1 MINNNRQA
9 GRRRG
14 RGGQQQR
21 PQGNSG
27 RQDTGNRIDNRS
39 RGNAAQLL
47 EKYKALARDSQM
59 SGDRVNTEY
68 YLQFA
73 DHYFR
78 VLAETRSRL
87 EENNRPPIQGGANTF
102 QDDEQD
108 YDDEGEPVARAEPP
122 RQQQDGNRSD
132 GRQDARQD
140 GNSSRQDGNR
150 PERQDRSDG
159 NRQDGN
165 RQERQNAQPNG
176 GYQGERQSEGTRG
189 VQNDRPERSDR
200 PERQDRP
207 ERTAGDRPERQY
219 EERPRRQNNR
229 DGSANRDATANGAT
243 EASPAGNDQ
252 AADRYVR
259 EDRGNR
265 NRAERTERYQAE
277 DRAPAQQPAQQD
289 FAPVEDAVR
298 AEQQDALQL
307 DMPQQNDAPRIEE
320 QQEAPR
326 RRGRPR
332 REPVAEAPAA
342 FEADRLPPSLNIS
355 AVTPV
360 EASSVAPVTDAPA
373 NDVAGAEPEE
383 KPRRRRG
390 RPPAAE
396 VTSA

>member
-1 MINNNRQA
+1 LINNNRQA

-47 EKYKALARDSQM
+47 EKYKALARDAQM

-122 RQQQDGNRSD
+122 RQQQDGNRQE
-132 GRQDARQD
+132 GRQDRQ
-140 GNSSRQDGNR
+140 
-150 PERQDRSDG
+150 DG
-159 NRQDGN
+159 NRQDG
-165 RQERQNAQPNG
+165 RQERQPRQDGNRQDG
-176 GYQGERQSEGTRG
+176 RQDRQDGYQGERQSEGPRG
-189 VQNDRPERSDR
+189 SQNDS
-200 PERQDRP
+200 
-207 ERTAGDRPERQY
+207 PERQY
-219 EERPRRQNNR
+219 DDRPRRQSR
-229 DGSANRDATANGAT
+229 DGNANGNVAAT
-243 EASPAGNDQ
+243 GEANGNAGNDQ

-265 NRAERTERYQAE
+265 NRAERPERAE
-277 DRAPAQQPAQQD
+277 RAERQPGEER
-289 FAPVEDAVR
+289 APVE
-298 AEQQDALQL
+298 QDALPL
-307 DMPQQNDAPRIEE
+307 EEAPLAAAPQDEAPRVEE
-320 QQEAPR
+320 QAEAPR

-332 REPVAEAPAA
+332 REPVAEAAPA

-355 AVTPV
+355 AVTPD
-360 EASSVAPVTDAPA
+360 APKDAPA
-373 NDVAGAEPEE
+373 NDVASDEPEE

>member
-1 MINNNRQA
+1 MVGEYGPGSIAPHRLRSTVGFYGQGCIKLINNNRQA

-108 YDDEGEPVARAEPP
+108 YDDEGEPVARAEPV
-122 RQQQDGNRSD
+122 RQQQDGNR
-132 GRQDARQD
+132 QEARQD
-140 GNSSRQDGNR
+140 RQ
-150 PERQDRSDG
+150 DG

-165 RQERQNAQPNG
+165 RQDRPERQDRQDGNRQERNGQQNG

-189 VQNDRPERSDR
+189 SQNDR
-200 PERQDRP
+200 PERQDRQ
-207 ERTAGDRPERQY
+207 DRPASGERVERQY
-219 EERPRRQNNR
+219 DDRPRRQNANR
-229 DGSANRDATANGAT
+229 DGNANGNATAEANGT
-243 EASPAGNDQ
+243 AGNEQ

-265 NRAERTERYQAE
+265 NRSDRPERQSVEE
-277 DRAPAQQPAQQD
+277 L
-289 FAPVEDAVR
+289 APVEQ
-298 AEQQDALQL
+298 EALPL
-307 DMPQQNDAPRIEE
+307 EEAPRVEAPQDEAPRVEE
-320 QQEAPR
+320 QEAPR

-332 REPVAEAPAA
+332 REPVAEAAPA

-355 AVTPV
+355 AVTPA
-360 EASSVAPVTDAPA
+360 EAPKDAPA
-373 NDVAGAEPEE
+373 NDVAGDEPEE

-390 RPPAAE
+390 RPPVAE

>member
-122 RQQQDGNRSD
+122 RQQQDGNRQD
-132 GRQDARQD
+132 GRQEGRQD
-140 GNSSRQDGNR
+140 GRQETRQDGHRPEGRQDR
-150 PERQDRSDG
+150 PERQD
-159 NRQDGN
+159 RQDGN
-165 RQERQNAQPNG
+165 RQERNGQPNG

-189 VQNDRPERSDR
+189 SQNDR
-200 PERQDRP
+200 PERQDRQASG
-207 ERTAGDRPERQY
+207 ERAERQY
-219 EERPRRQNNR
+219 DERPRRQNTNR
-229 DGSANRDATANGAT
+229 DGNANGNAAAAT
-243 EASPAGNDQ
+243 DGTGAASNDQ

-265 NRAERTERYQAE
+265 NRADRPERTERYQAE
-277 DRAPAQQPAQQD
+277 ERAT
-289 FAPVEDAVR
+289 VEQEALPL
-298 AEQQDALQL
+298 EQ
-307 DMPQQNDAPRIEE
+307 APRADTPQDEAPRVEE
-320 QQEAPR
+320 PQEAPR

-332 REPVAEAPAA
+332 REPVAEAAPA

-360 EASSVAPVTDAPA
+360 EPPKDGPA
-373 NDVAGAEPEE
+373 NDVAGDEPEE

-390 RPPAAE
+390 RPPASE
-396 VTSA
+396 VTGA

>member
-47 EKYKALARDSQM
+47 EKSKALARDSQM

-108 YDDEGEPVARAEPP
+108 YDDEGEPVARAEQP
-122 RQQQDGNRSD
+122 RQNE
-132 GRQDARQD
+132 GRPDA
-140 GNSSRQDGNR
+140 NRQDGNR
-150 PERQDRSDG
+150 ADG

-165 RQERQNAQPNG
+165 RQQNGNQSYQSERQG
-176 GYQGERQSEGTRG
+176 RDS
-189 VQNDRPERSDR
+189 
-200 PERQDRP
+200 QDRP
-207 ERTAGDRPERQY
+207 QGYQDRQQQDRAQGNQERPQQERAPRAERPHY
-219 EERPRRQNNR
+219 DDERPRRQN
-229 DGSANRDATANGAT
+229 GS
-243 EASPAGNDQ
+243 GNDQ
-252 AADRYVR
+252 APDRYVR
-259 EDRGNR
+259 DANRGNR
-265 NRAERTERYQAE
+265 ERYQPE
-277 DRAPAQQPAQQD
+277 ESAPVQQD
-289 FAPVEDAVR
+289 VAPV
-298 AEQQDALQL
+298 AEE
-307 DMPQQNDAPRIEE
+307 APRIDVPPVADEQP

-360 EASSVAPVTDAPA
+360 AEAAPA
-373 NDVAGAEPEE
+373 NDVGGDEPEE
-383 KPRRRRG
+383 KPRRRG
-390 RPPAAE
+390 RPPAASKA
-396 VTSA
+396 TIA

>member
-47 EKYKALARDSQM
+47 EKYKALARDAQM

-102 QDDEQD
+102 QDDEQE
-108 YDDEGEPVARAEPP
+108 YDDEGEPVARVEQP
-122 RQQQDGNRSD
+122 RPQHDGNR
-132 GRQDARQD
+132 Q
-140 GNSSRQDGNR
+140 N
-150 PERQDRSDG
+150 G

-165 RQERQNAQPNG
+165 RADSNRSDTRPERQDRQDGNRAERQN

-189 VQNDRPERSDR
+189 VQNDRPER
-200 PERQDRP
+200 QDRP
-207 ERTAGDRPERQY
+207 DRAPAGERAERGQPD
-219 EERPRRQNNR
+219 ERPRRHTADR
-229 DGSANRDATANGAT
+229 DSSAATVET
-243 EASPAGNDQ
+243 AGNDQ

-259 EDRGNR
+259 EERGNR
-265 NRAERTERYQAE
+265 NRPERAERYQADE
-277 DRAPAQQPAQQD
+277 RAPTQQD
-289 FAPVEDAVR
+289 VLPLDETPR
-298 AEQQDALQL
+298 AETLPAES
-307 DMPQQNDAPRIEE
+307 PRDE
-320 QQEAPR
+320 QEAPR

-332 REPVAEAPAA
+332 REPVVAAETPA

-355 AVTPV
+355 AVTTV
-360 EASSVAPVTDAPA
+360 ADASNDAPA
-373 NDVAGAEPEE
+373 ASGDEVEE